1 MLLNDVSKNKTIHNN
16 YSRGRAMI
24 RSKKEQGK
32 NEYKEKRRW
41 EEGRP
46 SMLKKDKI
54 YKNILE
60 KNRKESKVNEKYI
73 ALGFY

>member
-1 MLLNDVSKNKTIHNN
+1 MRRRET
-16 YSRGRAMI
+16 
-24 RSKKEQGK
+24 
-32 NEYKEKRRW
+32 EYA
-41 EEGRP
+41 
-46 SMLKKDKI
+46 KKDKI